1 MRTLIII
8 ILALSFSSLVKSQS
22 HCWQMRASYDID
34 LEMNTTNHSY
44 TATQRTILYNNSPD
58 TLFELFF
65 HLYFN
70 AFQPGSDM
78 DIRSRTLPD
87 PDARIG
93 QRISKLSPSEFG
105 FIQIQKMKQF
115 KKEINYK
122 VEGTL
127 LIAKLYETCIPGDSI
142 VIELQYNAQVPVQI
156 RRSGR
161 NNKEGIDYS
170 MAQWYPKLCQYDA
183 HGWHTDPYIAREFY
197 GIFADYK
204 VQIKINQS
212 YCLGFTGVLQNP
224 GQGACNKPLN
234 TNGDAKLEWIIK
246 AEDVHDFVWAADPE
260 YIYQS
265 HTCSNGV
272 LLESYYKNDPSSKE
286 SWEQL
291 AHIVDKA
298 FEFIESKYG
307 PYPYPKYAIIQGGD
321 GGMEY
326 PMATLIT
333 GNRPLISLVG
343 VTIHELMHSWFQ
355 AVLAT
360 NESLY
365 AWMDE
370 GFTSYAEEETMN
382 YLKSKKLIPGIPSPT
397 PHKENRDN
405 FTTFSMSGLEE
416 PLSTH
421 SDHFRTN
428 KAYGMGAYSKGALCL
443 DQLHYILGSKLFD
456 EAMLKYYWTWR
467 FKHPTPNDF
476 FRVLEKTSKIQ
487 LDWFQ
492 KYFTE
497 TTKTIDYGVDSV
509 YTSESKT
516 ICRLVRF
523 GEFPMPVELEL
534 TKTDGTKMS
543 YYIPLNL
550 MRGCKIFDKSEKVQ
564 MQPAWSWVNPYYEL
578 SLNISL
584 NEIKQI
590 CINATHELADIDV
603 SNDCS
608 LLQTAE

>member
-1 MRTLIII
+1 MRTFILIFLVINFD
-8 ILALSFSSLVKSQS
+8 SFVKGQSQ
-22 HCWQMRASYDID
+22 CWQMFAAYDID
-34 LEMNTTNHSY
+34 LEMNTANHNY
-44 TATQRTILYNNSPD
+44 TATQRTVLYNNSPD
-58 TLFELFF
+58 TLDEIFF

-78 DIRSRTLPD
+78 DVRSRTLPD

-93 QRISKLSPSEFG
+93 QRISKLSPHEFG
-105 FIQIQKMKQF
+105 FIRIQKMKQL
-115 KKEINYK
+115 KKEIKFK
-122 VEGTL
+122 VDGTL
-127 LIAKLYETCIPGDSI
+127 LFAKLHEACRPGDSL
-142 VIELQYNAQVPVQI
+142 VIELQYEAQVPVQI

-183 HGWHTDPYIAREFY
+183 QGWHTDPYIAREFY

-204 VQIKINQS
+204 VKIKIDKT
-212 YCLGFTGVLQNP
+212 YCLGFTGELQNP
-224 GQGACNKPLN
+224 GNGACNKPLDTDKDSKIN
-234 TNGDAKLEWIIK
+234 WIIK
-246 AEDVHDFVWAADPE
+246 ASNVHDFVWAADPE
-260 YIYQS
+260 YVYQS
-265 HTCSNGV
+265 HKCSNGV
-272 LLESYYKNDPSSKE
+272 LLELYHKNEPSSKE
-286 SWEQL
+286 SWDQL
-291 AHIVDKA
+291 ANIVDKA

-333 GNRPLISLVG
+333 GKRPLISLVG

-382 YLKSKKLIPGIPSPT
+382 YLKSLKLIPGEPNSN

-405 FTTFSMSGLEE
+405 FSSFSMSGLEE
-416 PLSTH
+416 PLTTH
-421 SDHFRTN
+421 ADHFRTN

-443 DQLHYILGSKLFD
+443 DQLHYIIGTKLFD
-456 EAMLKYYWTWR
+456 EAMLSYYWSWR
-467 FKHPTPNDF
+467 FKHPSPNDF
-476 FRVLEKTSKIQ
+476 FRIMEKTSGIQ

-492 KYFTE
+492 KYFVE
-497 TTKTIDYGVDSV
+497 TTKTIDYGLDTI
-509 YTSESKT
+509 YTLENKT
-516 ICRLVRF
+516 ICRIARY
-523 GEFPMPVELEL
+523 GEFPMPLELEL
-534 TKTDGTKMS
+534 TKTDGSKFK

-550 MRGCKIFDKSEKVQ
+550 MRGCKKFLPSEKVQ
-564 MQPAWSWVNPYYEL
+564 MQSAWSWVNPYYEL
-578 SLNISL
+578 TLDIVL
-584 NEIKQI
+584 HEIKQI
-590 CINATHELADIDV
+590 CINTTHELADVDS
-603 SNDCS
+603 SNDCIFS
-608 LLQTAE
+608 NTAE